1 MHEGSQSCSLCEQLL
16 HLQRGWSKE
25 VGAFVM
31 VDLDGGS
38 EEWQAVTMHYCS
50 DARFGR
56 VKVYA

>member
-1 MHEGSQSCSLCEQLL
+1 MLFTLRAAVAL
-16 HLQRGWSKE
+16 TYRGWSKE

-38 EEWQAVTMHYCS
+38 EEWHAATMHYCS
-50 DARFGR
+50 DAEFGR